1 MKQLWERI
9 LDLFP
14 GKRAETARIVLVAVG
29 AGILF
34 LWSGDL
40 FGLVGVRPA
49 PAPAASTP
57 TAAPITQDELTRLEE
72 AQSQKLIALLSRI
85 QGAGQVDVSV
95 SLEAGPAIDVVADT
109 TVEKTTQSE
118 KAHDDSTRQTETVST
133 RESHLL
139 QKGGSADAPVVAKR
153 SRPVI
158 AGVVVVA
165 EGAWNAEVR
174 ARLLQATY
182 TTLGIPANRVQ
193 VFAAGRGGQ

>member
-40 FGLVGVRPA
+40 FGLVSA
-49 PAPAASTP
+49 KPAAPPVGSTP
-57 TAAPITQDELTRLEE
+57 AAAPLTPDELTRLEE
-72 AQSQKLIALLSRI
+72 KEAQKLVAVLARI
-85 QGAGQVDVSV
+85 QGAGTVNVSV
-95 SLEAGPAIDVVADT
+95 SLESGPAIDVVKDT
-109 TVEKTTQSE
+109 VVEKTTQNE
-118 KAHDDSTRQTETVST
+118 KAKDDSSRVTETESV
-133 RESHLL
+133 RENHLL
-139 QKGGSADAPVVAKR
+139 QKGGASDAPVVAKR
-153 SRPVI
+153 SRAVI

-165 EGAWNAEVR
+165 DGAWSAEVK

-182 TTLGIPANRVQ
+182 TALGIPANRVQ